1 MSPMTQAKMLRVLQD
16 QRFERVGGNQ
26 TIQTDVRLI
35 AATNRDLREAIA
47 EGEFRSDL
55 YYRLSVFTIHL
66 PPLRERGDDLSLLA
80 QYFLRRFATELGK
93 DVKQVS
99 PETMDILRAYSW
111 PGNVRELQSVIKQ
124 ALLHATGPVL
134 LPDFLPATVKGGAA
148 PAEPPRE
155 LVAPALE
162 DYIQHQLQAGAS
174 DLYANV
180 LRAVKQRLLT
190 NALRH
195 TDGNQ
200 AQAARLLGLSRS
212 SLRNELRTL
221 GITVER
227 SVSAPEASQSE
238 TDPEQA

>member
-1 MSPMTQAKMLRVLQD
+1 VLQD
-16 QRFERVGGNQ
+16 QRFERVGGSQ

-35 AATNRDLREAIA
+35 AATNRDLRETIS

-66 PPLRERGDDLSLLA
+66 PPLRERGDDLSLLV
-80 QYFLRRFATELGK
+80 QYFLRRFAAELGK
-93 DVKQVS
+93 DVKQVG
-99 PETMDILRAYSW
+99 PEAMEILRAYSW
-111 PGNVRELQSVIKQ
+111 PGNVRELQSVTKQ
-124 ALLHATGPVL
+124 ALLQATGPVL
-134 LPDFLPATVKGGAA
+134 LPDFLPATVKSGATPGE
-148 PAEPPRE
+148 PARD
-155 LVAPALE
+155 LVAPALD

-180 LRAVKQRLLT
+180 LRAVRQRLLT

-200 AQAARLLGLSRS
+200 VQAARLLGLSRS

-227 SVSAPEASQSE
+227 SVS
-238 TDPEQA
+238 TDDERPSGD